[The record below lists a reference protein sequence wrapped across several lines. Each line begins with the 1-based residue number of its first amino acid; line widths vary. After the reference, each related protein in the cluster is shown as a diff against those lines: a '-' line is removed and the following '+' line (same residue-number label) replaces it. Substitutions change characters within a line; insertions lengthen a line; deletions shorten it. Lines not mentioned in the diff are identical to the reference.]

1 MEKDKTRIGDLS
13 IGAMILNYNGGENVL
28 KCAQA
33 LYQQEVLL
41 EQVILVDNGSTDNS
55 AQIVKERY
63 PDIELIQT
71 GENLGIAKGRNVG
84 LERAKTDLIL
94 LLDDDVYVHT
104 DTIELM
110 ALSLLKNKAAIVCPR
125 ILLYPQTD
133 IVQCD
138 GADPHFI
145 GNLKLRNG
153 WTEEASLTQISTEVG
168 GCIGACM
175 LFDRRI
181 IESLGNFDDEFFS
194 SFEDLEFSLRV
205 RAMGHNIFCEPT
217 ARVLHERGSGTPE
230 IAFRGQGS
238 YPPLRA
244 FYNIRHRWLT
254 ILLVYRL
261 KTIILLVPVF
271 LLYEIGTIIFVLK
284 NGWINEWMRAIL
296 SLTRIFNKVKRSR
309 EMIQK
314 NRMVGDGSL
323 LFGGDLEF
331 APGVINSTLQAKVIS
346 IYSKTSN
353 SYWKFLLHSFLRN
366 G

>member
-1 MEKDKTRIGDLS
+1 MEKDKTRIDDLS
-13 IGAMILNYNGGENVL
+13 IGAVVLNYNGGENVL

-33 LYQQEVLL
+33 LYLQQVLL
-41 EQVILVDNGSTDNS
+41 DQVILIDNGSTDNS

-63 PDIELIQT
+63 PDIELIT
-71 GENLGIAKGRNVG
+71 TSENLGIAKGRNVG
-84 LERAKTDLIL
+84 LERAKTDLVL
-94 LLDDDVYVHT
+94 LLDDDVYVQA
-104 DTIELM
+104 DTIEHL
-110 ALSLLKNKAAIVCPR
+110 ALSLRLNKAAVVCPR

-153 WTEEASLTQISTEVG
+153 WTEEASLTQISTQVG

-181 IESLGNFDDEFFS
+181 IESLGNFDDEFFFY
-194 SFEDLEFSLRV
+194 FEDLEFSLRV
-205 RAMGHNIFCEPT
+205 RALGHSIYCEPT
-217 ARVLHERGSGTPE
+217 ARVLHERGGGTPE
-230 IAFRGQGS
+230 LSFRGGGS

-244 FYNIRHRWLT
+244 YYTIRNRWLT
-254 ILLVYRL
+254 ILQVYKL

-271 LLYEIGTIIFVLK
+271 LLYEIGTIVFVQK
-284 NGWINEWMRAIL
+284 NGWIKEWMRAIL
-296 SLTRIFNKVKRSR
+296 SLTHILNKMKRNR

-314 NRMVGDGSL
+314 NRVVGDGL
-323 LFGGDLEF
+323 LLSSGDLEF
-331 APGVINSTLQAKVIS
+331 APGVIDSTFQTQVIS
-346 IYSKTSN
+346 MYSRASN
-353 SYWKFLLHSFLRN
+353 LYWKFILNNFLRN